1 MGGIKNYIKFQ
12 LELLAGYA
20 IDSDMYNWR
29 SRLIGE

>member
-20 IDSDMYNWR
+20 IDSDRHNWR
-29 SRLIGE
+29 SRFIRE